1 MVRPSSD
8 FIFIFFALWRKINKV
23 DNYQLYQLYH
33 DKDKRGTLSDGHL
46 GLRQA
51 PKTFYDHMVSGLT
64 AQGFRVSKHDPCLY
78 IHPDMLA
85 ISWVDDVVFV
95 SRDGK
100 KIEAMIQKL
109 KDAGYDLDIEGE
121 ISAFLGIQ
129 IDKKDRT
136 FSLTHDKRYG

>member
-1 MVRPSSD
+1 MYVECPKGFEPVEGGDDMVMK
-8 FIFIFFALWRKINKV
+8 LNKS
-23 DNYQLYQLYH
+23 LY
-33 DKDKRGTLSDGHL
+33 

-51 PKTFYDHMVSGLT
+51 PKTFYDHMVSGLI

-95 SRDGK
+95 SRDGI
-100 KIEAMIQKL
+100 KIEKMIQKL
-109 KDAGYDLDIEGE
+109 KDAGYDLDTEGE

-129 IDKKDRT
+129 IDKTDKS
-136 FSLTHDKRYG
+136 FSLTQSGLIAK